1 MIRFDIL
8 LPLFYNDGRQI
19 ERAKFLQTDDELIQC
34 FGAIS
39 TDTVTVRGQWLY
51 QSTLYVDQ
59 LIRVRLDLQD
69 TPDNWQAVRAYV
81 ERLPVMMGVQRR
93 VEVVEQRHGG
103 NPARQCAHVYSAS

>member
-1 MIRFDIL
+1 MVRFEIL

-19 ERAKFLQTDDELIQC
+19 EREKFLQTDDDLIQR

-69 TPDNWQAVRAYV
+69 TPEIWQEVRAFKEALKTRFDQV
-81 ERLPVMMGVQRR
+81 DIWIT
-93 VEVVEQRHGG
+93 
-103 NPARQCAHVYSAS
+103 AHRIDVI